1 VWECGPATLSSPLT
15 KLLLGLVCLLYRVP
29 FVVQDTAWVGQAWE
43 TGVREEVV
51 AEAVVEEVEEEEVGP
66 PFLCPAL
73 PRSYAAPPL
82 A

>member
-1 VWECGPATLSSPLT
+1 LT

-51 AEAVVEEVEEEEVGP
+51 AEVEEEVEEEVGP

-73 PRSYAAPPL
+73 PRSYAAPPR